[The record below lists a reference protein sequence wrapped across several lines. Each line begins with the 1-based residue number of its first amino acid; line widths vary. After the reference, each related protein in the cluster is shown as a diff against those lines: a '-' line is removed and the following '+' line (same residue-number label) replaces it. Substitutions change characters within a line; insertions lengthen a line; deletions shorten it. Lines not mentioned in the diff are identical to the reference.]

1 MQSIEEL
8 YKVFLEGAEIS
19 TDSRKVSP
27 GCIFFALKGD
37 NFNGNHYAGDALEK
51 GAALAVVDEE
61 ARAINDKCLLADD
74 TLKVLQKLA
83 TYHRRQ
89 LNIPVIG
96 LTGTNGKT
104 TTKELIH
111 RVLAMKYSVHATP
124 GNLNNHIGVP
134 LSILGIRQES
144 EIAVIE
150 MGANHQGEIS
160 QLCSIARPTEGLITN
175 IGKAHL
181 EGFGSFD
188 GVILAKSELYEY
200 LLLNNARVHV
210 NADDELLMELSDG
223 MNRSTYGKDP
233 KSAIIGKITS
243 SLPFLEIEWDD
254 QKIATHLYG
263 DFHFSNIMAA
273 ISIGVSHGVDAGAVA
288 EAIGSYT
295 PSNNRSQLVKKS
307 SNTIYLDA
315 YNANPD
321 SMLAAIR
328 HFRQQQGSPK
338 VLILGDMLELGRQS
352 QEEHKR
358 ILEEIQDSFDDVLLV
373 GPEFMK
379 ASSGSDFKS
388 FPYWKEA
395 AEWLKKTPLQNAH
408 VLIKGSRGITM
419 EKIIEYL

>member
-1 MQSIEEL
+1 
-8 YKVFLEGAEIS
+8 
-19 TDSRKVSP
+19 
-27 GCIFFALKGD
+27 
-37 NFNGNHYAGDALEK
+37 
-51 GAALAVVDEE
+51 
-61 ARAINDKCLLADD
+61 
-74 TLKVLQKLA
+74 
-83 TYHRRQ
+83 
-89 LNIPVIG
+89 
-96 LTGTNGKT
+96 
-104 TTKELIH
+104 
-111 RVLAMKYSVHATP
+111 MKYSVHATP

-134 LSILGIRQES
+134 LSILGTGKDS

-150 MGANHQGEIS
+150 MGANHRGEIA
-160 QLCSIARPTEGLITN
+160 QLCRIAQPTEGLITN

-210 NADDELLMELSDG
+210 NADDELLMDLTDG
-223 MNRSTYGKDP
+223 MNRSTYGKKP
-233 KSAIIGKITS
+233 GSGCRGNIAS
-243 SLPFLEIEWDD
+243 SLPFLEVEWED

-295 PSNNRSQLVKKS
+295 PSNNRSQLVKKG

-352 QEEHKR
+352 QAEHTR
-358 ILEEIQDSFDDVLLV
+358 ILDEIQQGFEQVLLI
-373 GPEFMK
+373 GPEFGK
-379 ASSGSDFKS
+379 AASGNAFHV
-388 FPYWKEA
+388 FRQWKEA
-395 AEWLKKTPLQNAH
+395 AEWLKAHPLENAH
-408 VLIKGSRGITM
+408 VLVKGSRGITL